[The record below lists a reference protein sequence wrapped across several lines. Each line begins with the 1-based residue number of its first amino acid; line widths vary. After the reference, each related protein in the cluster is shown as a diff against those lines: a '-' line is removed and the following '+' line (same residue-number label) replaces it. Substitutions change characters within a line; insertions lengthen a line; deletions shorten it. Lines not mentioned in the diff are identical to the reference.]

1 MKINDSDSNSKN
13 ILNKFYILG
22 ANFSDLNQY
31 KRILQMYDPNSN
43 YSRLAQGIASSP
55 IWLKMP
61 DVELVIRFAPYPAI
75 AVLGSFDNEAVVR
88 LAALSRQL
96 RISCKRLRYISYA
109 QAEED
114 CRILAE
120 KLIELFGRDEL
131 GKFQFTTI
139 PRGGMIVLGMLS
151 YALGL
156 ERKQLGRPASDDN
169 PLVVVDDCSLTGR
182 RFADFIENCG
192 SDKIIFATL
201 YSHPNLRS
209 AIEEREPRVL
219 ACLSAHDLQD
229 HWYELSEEGQD
240 EAQGK
245 WLSRLKGKRYWF
257 GQTDHICFA
266 WSEPDRLF
274 WNPVTEKV
282 ESGWHLLPPE
292 LCLKNRS
299 DSKPIPVQIQPEGKG
314 PLCPSGRVIF
324 SYHNGCVIIGD
335 LVTKES
341 FCLDGVAADMWNAV
355 IEKGDAEAIL
365 DKLLTEYDIDEFTL
379 RSDLQSFIDDLLARG
394 ILEVGEN
401 GE

>member
-1 MKINDSDSNSKN
+1 MMTAIIKN

-31 KRILQMYDPNSN
+31 KRILQIYDPNSN
-43 YSRLAQGIASSP
+43 YSPLAQGIASSP

-156 ERKQLGRPASDDN
+156 ERKQFGRPASDNN

-182 RFADFIENCG
+182 RFADFIENCR

-245 WLSRLKGKRYWF
+245 WLSRLNGKRYWF

-324 SYHNGCVIIGD
+324 AYYNGCVIIGD

-355 IEKGDAEAIL
+355 IEEGDAEAIL